1 MKKADKEEIYKQIK
15 AHGTN
20 LLNIFPK
27 AAENDPVKLCKKLNT
42 IERKARWRATEYCN
56 GTYQDNK
63 EGDKMELDDQK
74 QIKAINKI
82 LGNKQSNIKIL
93 INWDPRGYALK
104 ISTEQAQEMTIYRDM
119 GGYGIIAP
127 DFTPNN

>member
-1 MKKADKEEIYKQIK
+1 MKKADKEEMYKQIK
-15 AHGTN
+15 THGIN
-20 LLNIFPK
+20 LLNIFSE
-27 AAENDPVKLCKKLNT
+27 AAEKDPVKLCKKLNT

-63 EGDKMELDDQK
+63 EGDKMKLDDQK

-82 LGNKQSNIKIL
+82 LRNKQSNIEIL

-104 ISTEQAQEMTIYRDM
+104 ISTEQAQELTIYKDW
-119 GGYGIIAP
+119 GGYGIISP
-127 DFTPNN
+127 DFTPYN